1 MALNLVSPGVQI
13 REVDLTIGAI
23 TSTNDQV
30 GAFSAPFAK
39 GPVNQPVLITNEAEL
54 LETFGKP
61 TETDGQNE
69 YWLSASNYLSYGGVL
84 RVVRATG
91 TTLNN
96 ANSDAQTSLQILND
110 EDYETN
116 HTSDTAW
123 EYAARTPGSWANNLK
138 ICTIDGMADQI
149 MSGIGTTSTTV
160 TTTNNIATK
169 TGDVGITTNLIT
181 GITTSSLTV
190 ADIVANTNLAEGTT
204 IQSIGASQIVLSND
218 SSNTSSLTAETF
230 VFTQD
235 VTSTVATDVQVGY
248 AVTQG
253 LNSSYAKDGEVVAFS
268 GQIRGIITGIGVD
281 EIYVKVVDRVSDVGP
296 TAGIPEPIEYKNPGQ
311 GVNANSFEVD
321 AGNTTC
327 IVTSAGI
334 DTNTF
339 YNTQSKDWYDNQTLG
354 LDNQVVYWKSI
365 APKPGTSQFAADRS
379 SKNDQVHVVVVDDNG
394 TISGSAGAIIEK
406 YIFLSK
412 ASDARISPTQ
422 GIYYK
427 DYIGSNSANIFAG
440 VARAT
445 VAGSFVGSTNS
456 SAFTATTTSW
466 GTEAQGSAFNVS
478 GNETYKFT
486 SGVDYSATNG
496 MEPTLGDINAGYEI
510 FRNPAEYAINYLIM
524 GPSGGNSIFE
534 SQAKATTLMSIA
546 EERKD
551 CMAVISPHKADIISQ
566 ANTNTQTDKVI
577 EFFDPLPSSSYAVFD
592 SGYKYAFDRFNNK
605 FVYLGLNSD
614 IAGLMARTTADDFP
628 WFSPAGAN
636 RGAINNAI
644 KLAYNPS
651 KSQRDLLYSK
661 RINPVV
667 ASSGQG
673 ILLFGDKTALGYASA
688 FDRINVRKL
697 FLALEASIEGAARAQ
712 LFEFNDTTTRN
723 NFLNIVEPY
732 LRDVK
737 GKRGITE
744 FIIVCDETN
753 NTPDVVD
760 SNQFKADIF
769 VKPARSINF
778 IGLTFVATRTGVSFS
793 EVVGTV

>member
-91 TTLNN
+91 LTLNN

-138 ICTIDGMADQI
+138 VCTIDGMADQI
-149 MSGIGTTSTTV
+149 MSGIGTTSTSV
-160 TTTNNIATK
+160 TTSTTVATK

-190 ADIVANTNLAEGTT
+190 GDLVTNSNIPGGTKIGT
-204 IQSIGASQIVLSND
+204 IGSSQIILDDNSTNTGSLS
-218 SSNTSSLTAETF
+218 AETF
-230 VFTQD
+230 VFSQD
-235 VTSTVATDVQVGY
+235 VTTTVATDVQVGY
-248 AVTQG
+248 AVTQT
-253 LNSSYAKDGEVVAFS
+253 LNSSYAENGAVVTFV

-281 EIYVKVVDRVSDVGP
+281 EIYVKIVDRVPSD
-296 TAGIPEPIEYKNPGQ
+296 TGIPEPIEYKNPGQ
-311 GVNANSFEVD
+311 GTNANSFEVD
-321 AGNTTC
+321 TGNTTC

-339 YNTQSKDWYDNQTLG
+339 YATQSKDWYDNQTLG

-394 TISGSAGAIIEK
+394 TISGSAGSIIEK
-406 YIFLSK
+406 YTFLSK

-427 DYIGSNSANIFAG
+427 NYIGSNSPNIFAG

-445 VAGSFVGSTNS
+445 VAGSFVGATNS
-456 SAFTATTTSW
+456 SAFTATTASW

-486 SGVDYSATNG
+486 NGVDYSSSNG
-496 MEPTLGDINAGYEI
+496 MEPTLGDINGGYEI
-510 FRNPAEYAINYLIM
+510 FRNPAEYSINYLIM
-524 GPSGGNSIFE
+524 GPSGGTSIFE

-546 EERKD
+546 DERKD
-551 CMAVISPHKADIISQ
+551 CIAVISPHKGDIVSQ

-577 EFFDPLPSSSYAVFD
+577 EFFEPLPSSSYTVFD

-614 IAGLMARTTADDFP
+614 IAGLMARTTSDDFP

-651 KSQRDLLYSK
+651 KAQRDLLYSK
-661 RINPVV
+661 RINPVI

-712 LFEFNDTTTRN
+712 LFEFNDTTTRT
-723 NFLNIVEPY
+723 NFINIVEPY

>member
-30 GAFSAPFAK
+30 GAFSAPFTK

-61 TETDGQNE
+61 SEQDGQNE

-84 RVVRATG
+84 RVVRASG

-96 ANSDAQTSLQILND
+96 ANSDAQSTLQVLND

-116 HTSDTAW
+116 HTTDTAW

-138 ICTIDGMADQI
+138 VCTIDGMADQI
-149 MSGIGTTSTTV
+149 MSGIGTTATTV
-160 TTTNNIATK
+160 TTTNSIATK
-169 TGDVGITTNLIT
+169 TGDVGITTNLVT

-190 ADIVANTNLAEGTT
+190 ADIVANANIPAGTL
-204 IQSIGASQIVLSND
+204 IQSIGVSQIVLDTNSTN
-218 SSNTSSLTAETF
+218 SSSLTAETF

-248 AVTQG
+248 AVTQT
-253 LNSSYAKDGEVVAFS
+253 LSSSYPEGGVVKNFE

-281 EIYVKVVDRVSDVGP
+281 EVYVKIVDRVPSN
-296 TAGIPEPIEYKNPGQ
+296 TGIPEEIEYKNPGQ
-311 GVNANSFEVD
+311 GTNANSFQVD
-321 AGNTTC
+321 TGNTSC

-339 YNTQSKDWYDNQTLG
+339 YSTSAKDWYDNQTLG

-394 TISGSAGAIIEK
+394 KISGSAGSIIEK
-406 YIFLSK
+406 YTFLSK

-427 DYIGSNSANIFAG
+427 NYIGSNSANIFAG
-440 VARAT
+440 AARAT
-445 VAGSFVGSTNS
+445 VAGSFVGTTNS
-456 SAFTATTTSW
+456 SAFTVENALW
-466 GTEAQGSAFNVS
+466 GTEAQGNAFNVS

-486 SGVDYSATNG
+486 SGVDYSSANG
-496 MEPTLGDINAGYEI
+496 MEAQLGDITAGYEI

-524 GPSGGNSIFE
+524 GPSGGTSIFE

-546 EERKD
+546 DERKD
-551 CMAVISPHKADIISQ
+551 CMAVISPHKGDIVAQ
-566 ANTNTQTDKVI
+566 ANANTQTDKVI
-577 EFFDPLPSSSYAVFD
+577 EFFEPLPSSSYTVFD

-651 KSQRDLLYSK
+651 KAQRDLLYSK
-661 RINPVV
+661 RINPVI

-712 LFEFNDTTTRN
+712 LFEFNDTTTRT
-723 NFLNIVEPY
+723 NFINIVEPY